1 MAKRRL
7 NKKVVL
13 IGSMVLGFLVI
24 VGIAVILYFS
34 RDPEKLIQDGDAAM
48 KAARE
53 ATDEQTKAREYEKAE
68 SCYKEAFGLSKSEAL
83 SLEILFKLA
92 DVYIE
97 RGQWLDVM
105 GAWNTIIG
113 IDPDNAKARYG
124 QLKYFYTMADSG
136 MRGAWREVESRA
148 SEFIEVVEDAN
159 LLARNRSEVESF
171 RTRERSSG
179 ARCLGPYLYLV
190 RGRAALE
197 MTRMGTFSNP
207 DQSLA
212 RVVDDLKKV
221 QEFEPA
227 NVDSYLY
234 LAQAENEKGE
244 LLASRGMFGERKR
257 SAQQAQEYLDKAV
270 ALAGEDARAHINQL
284 RMKPALGQM
293 ETREQFQ
300 SLEAEYLSL
309 VQKFPSSAESYSAL
323 ARFYR
328 LLGHRYLDKA
338 IEAGEKAIA
347 LDNENVSYAMNLAN
361 LHYRKFS
368 IYKDKTHFHEAIE
381 VSKNTLALPDAQD
394 EPGPRE
400 WANRMNRI
408 SLYVLIA
415 RCYIHQA
422 LEPCEVETELQKQEW
437 IAGAEQ
443 AVHAIEQLFGSGENA
458 SVVEW
463 QGMLEL
469 AKGNKNI
476 AIKKLYTTYEQLKAA
491 SRGKAF
497 ELVGALLSY
506 RLAKIFENTAELG
519 AVDEFFATALRLSDR
534 SVPDKID
541 DTKPDALL
549 DYAEILLKLRR
560 YNTVLNLVDF
570 FEKEYWAD
578 ARSETLRIEALF
590 GAGRLKEAEEEL
602 SKRKA
607 EDPIAIKLRITLM
620 WAKIRQVQ
628 RAIVQKQREEDTKI
642 LFQGVRRT
650 EEKSDEGSLDLMKSE
665 LRRYRDAFAGLVREL
680 LEKDPNSVEEA
691 YVVAVCNNFMAE
703 EETSAAKEL
712 VRRYLE
718 NFPSSTN
725 VRFYKRVLAEPE
737 PAKILP
743 QRRKDIEE
751 LVLSEIGDPIHRA
764 LGLGA
769 FYMRHNELEKA
780 TKEFEKV
787 FDVKSWQE
795 RVSKGPAFKERE
807 EVTESS
813 LMAANYLFEI
823 ALGTDNWELAE
834 QIAAVARGSNLD
846 DCGGRFFSARL
857 AARKKAYEDALAR
870 VEECLQQKPIFSAA
884 YIVRSNVNS
893 ALGNEQA
900 AIEDSQKAASLNPLD
915 RNIVKVLAGLLCRRN
930 EKLGNNVTSEQLIE
944 TQAVLERAMALNPD
958 NLELL
963 SFYAEYISETE
974 PLRAIAIRQ
983 SLQRAAP
990 SVQNAILLGRLATKV
1005 GLRETDLDRKKALLD
1020 IANSSFRDAR
1030 TLEPENQAALE
1041 AHAEYYRLIGRPN
1054 EAKKLLA
1061 QQGDERLL
1069 WRYYFRAGKF
1079 EEARVICE
1087 QLYQSE
1093 PKDVNVVKG
1102 LWLIAERTADVE
1114 GAKKYSQELISL
1126 EDSIENHLLQIQT
1139 FLKIGLVKEAEYA
1152 LESFKEKNPDE
1163 PRVLLLEA
1171 WLAMRQGR
1179 LEHAM
1184 DLASRT
1190 LEADEGNAIAWRLK
1204 GETNLLM
1211 ANYREAIS
1219 DLKRSKLLVDEPGT
1233 RNSLA
1238 KAYMRARRYGEAII
1252 ELKNVIDQP
1261 GAPKEARTLLERI
1274 YLRRERKEALKN
1286 FYDETLEKLP
1296 DEVFWYH
1303 RAGAFAIAEGEFD
1316 RAERL
1321 YGLGWQKARK
1331 EISRKKNQEWKKR
1344 LGFYAT
1350 VLDGYLE
1357 TLVEAGKLDRVI
1369 DEGGKYVN
1377 GDFATIAYLRMA
1389 EAKLKGGDRATAL
1402 QYCRTAVDKAGT
1414 NEIFVSGA
1422 LRRMY
1427 SLLGAKEALGYCEEK
1442 LKEKPDSLE
1451 IRLAMFNLTKMN
1463 GEYERAIGHIEKCL
1477 KIVGTDSS
1485 EKVKYTLR
1493 KTEVLQLAY
1502 DKTSDNS
1509 YLKEGIATYES
1520 LLVEM
1525 PKNSGVLNNLAYM
1538 LAQNN
1543 ERLPEA
1549 LEYAKRAHEARPN
1562 YPGFLDT
1569 YAFVL
1574 YKSGKFT
1581 EADRFMQAAIQQY
1594 EQERTSIP
1602 GDVYEHLGM
1611 IKEELGAEAEALAA
1625 YEEVLA
1631 TGVDEFSE
1639 AKKKRI
1645 TAAIERLSQ
1654 RGKK

>member
-1 MAKRRL
+1 MAKKRL

-34 RDPEKLIQDGDAAM
+34 RDPEKFIQDGDAAM

-68 SCYKEAFGLSKSEAL
+68 SCYKAAIALAKSEAL
-83 SLEILFKLA
+83 NLEILFKA
-92 DVYIE
+92 VDIYIE
-97 RGQWLDVM
+97 RGRWLDTR
-105 GAWNTIIG
+105 GTWDAIIR
-113 IDPDNAKARYG
+113 IDPDNVKARYG

-136 MRGAWREVESRA
+136 VRGAWREVESRA

-159 LLARNRSEVESF
+159 LLAQNRSEVESF
-171 RTRERSSG
+171 RTREKSGG
-179 ARCLGPYLYLV
+179 ARYLGPYLYLV

-197 MTRMGTFSNP
+197 MTKMGAFSNP

-212 RVVDDLKKV
+212 RAVDDLKKV

-234 LAQAENEKGE
+234 LAQAEIEKGE
-244 LLASRGMFGERKR
+244 LLASRGMVGEREK

-270 ALAGEDARAHINQL
+270 ALAGEDTRAHINHL
-284 RMKPALGQM
+284 TMKPILAQIK
-293 ETREQFQ
+293 TREQLQ
-300 SLEAEYLSL
+300 SLEPEYLSL
-309 VQKFPSSAESYSAL
+309 VQKFSSSAEAYFVL
-323 ARFYR
+323 GRFYR
-328 LLGHRYLDKA
+328 LFGHRYLDKA
-338 IEAGEKAIA
+338 IDAGEKAIA
-347 LDNENVSYAMNLAN
+347 LDNENVSYGMNLAN
-361 LHYRKFS
+361 LHYLKFS
-368 IYKDKTHFHEAIE
+368 IYRDKTHFHEAIE

-394 EPGPRE
+394 KPGPRE

-415 RCYIHQA
+415 KCYIDRV
-422 LEPCEVETELQKQEW
+422 LEPCEVETKLQKQEW

-443 AVHAIEQLFGSGENA
+443 AVYAIEQLFGSGENA

-476 AIKKLYTTYEQLKAA
+476 AIKKLYTTYEQLKAS

-497 ELVGALLSY
+497 ERVDALLSY

-541 DTKPDALL
+541 DTKPAALL
-549 DYAEILLKLRR
+549 DYAEISLKLRR
-560 YNTVLNLVDF
+560 YNTALNLVGF

-578 ARSETLRIEALF
+578 ERSETLRIEALL
-590 GAGRLKEAEEEL
+590 GAGQLKEAEEEL
-602 SKRKA
+602 SRRKP
-607 EDPIAIKLRITLM
+607 EDPNVIKLRIALVQ
-620 WAKIRQVQ
+620 AKIREVQ
-628 RAIVQKQREEDTKI
+628 KAIVQKQREEDAKI

-691 YVVAVCNNFMAE
+691 YVVAVCNNFIAE
-703 EETSAAKEL
+703 EETSVAKEL

-769 FYMRHNELEKA
+769 FYLRHNELEKA

-915 RNIVKVLAGLLCRRN
+915 RNITKVLAGLLYRRN

-944 TQAVLERAMALNPD
+944 TRTALERAIALNPD

-974 PLRAIAIRQ
+974 PLKAIAIRQ
-983 SLQRAAP
+983 SLQRAVP

-1005 GLRETDLDRKKALLD
+1005 GLRETNLDRKEALLAV
-1020 IANSSFRDAR
+1020 ANSSFQDAR
-1030 TLEPENQAALE
+1030 TLEPDSQAALE

-1054 EAKKLLA
+1054 EAEKLLA
-1061 QQGDERLL
+1061 QPGDEGLL
-1069 WRYYFRAGKF
+1069 WRHYFRAGQF
-1079 EEARVICE
+1079 VNAREICE
-1087 QLYQSE
+1087 QLYQRE
-1093 PKDVNVVKG
+1093 PNDISIVKG
-1102 LWLIAERTADVE
+1102 LLLIADRTADKA
-1114 GAKKYSQELISL
+1114 GAKRYSEELL
-1126 EDSIENHLLQIQT
+1126 ALQDNIENQLLQIQT
-1139 FLKIGLVKEAEYA
+1139 FLKMGLVKEAEYA
-1152 LESFKEKNPDE
+1152 LESFKEKTPDE
-1163 PRVLLLEA
+1163 PRGLLLEA

-1179 LEHAM
+1179 LKHAM

-1252 ELKNVIDQP
+1252 ELENVIDRP

-1274 YLRRERKEALKN
+1274 YLKERKEALKN

-1296 DEVFWYH
+1296 DDLFWYH
-1303 RAGAFAIAEGEFD
+1303 RAGEFAMAEGELD

-1331 EISRKKNQEWKKR
+1331 EISRKKNEEWKKR
-1344 LGFYAT
+1344 LGIYAT

-1357 TLVEAGKLDRVI
+1357 TLVEAEKLDRVI
-1369 DEGGKYVN
+1369 DEAGKYVN
-1377 GDFATIAYLRMA
+1377 GDFALIAYLRMA
-1389 EAKLKGGDRATAL
+1389 EAKLKVGDRETAV
-1402 QYCRTAVDKAGT
+1402 QYCQTAVDKAGT
-1414 NEIFVSGA
+1414 NEVFVSGA

-1427 SLLGAKEALGYCEEK
+1427 SILGAKEALGYCEEK
-1442 LKEKPDSLE
+1442 LKEKPDSLAAN
-1451 IRLAMFNLTKMN
+1451 LAMFNLTKMN

-1485 EKVKYTLR
+1485 KKVKYTLR
-1493 KTEVLQLAY
+1493 KTEVLQRAY

-1509 YLKEGIATYES
+1509 YLKKGIATYES

-1562 YPGFLDT
+1562 YPGFMDT

-1581 EADRFMQAAIQQY
+1581 DADRLMQAAIQQY

-1602 GDVYEHLGM
+1602 GEVYEHLGM

-1625 YEEVLA
+1625 YEEALA
-1631 TGVDEFSE
+1631 VGADEFSE
-1639 AKKKRI
+1639 AMKKRI